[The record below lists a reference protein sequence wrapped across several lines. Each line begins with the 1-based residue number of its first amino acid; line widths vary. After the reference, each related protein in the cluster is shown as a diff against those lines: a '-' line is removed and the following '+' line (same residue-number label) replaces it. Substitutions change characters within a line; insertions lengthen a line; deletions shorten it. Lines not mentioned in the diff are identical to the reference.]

1 MGENVNVDRNT
12 WIHRLDFAIFASL
25 ILMAVCIPLTES
37 GKSVTFVC
45 ALSFW
50 IIKMGLEK
58 NFHLYIPTIGWF
70 FLGWLG
76 VVALSSLFS
85 DCGLLK
91 GVPDVLMYTLCFFL
105 IVNTMKG
112 ESRVLALIWAVLL
125 GIGLG
130 DLLGFFE
137 FFILGTSSDRL
148 SIGSLG
154 FTAAYLA
161 MIFSLLLGLWVNVQF
176 TSKQHIYLGIIA
188 LMSGIALGYTHTRTM
203 WVGVVF
209 ISAVGAILYKKWV
222 PIIAGGVLLILL
234 GGVVSLNPHI
244 QDRIQQLSNPLTD
257 ESFVGRFG
265 IWEASARMFW
275 DHPILGLGHKCFKPN
290 SHKYRVP
297 DNHGQGHNIFFHVAA
312 ELGSIGLAGLLTWL
326 GAYIHFLYRMRK
338 TLRSNL
344 AKALWFAAL
353 GCFLTILI
361 GGLIDSILGSEV
373 SLFFMIISGLLIV
386 IQRENQKVHVF
397 QS

>member
-1 MGENVNVDRNT
+1 MGENVDVDRNT

-91 GVPDVLMYTLCFFL
+91 GVPDVLLYTLCFFL

-137 FFILGTSSDRL
+137 FFILGTSSDR
-148 SIGSLG
+148 
-154 FTAAYLA
+154 
-161 MIFSLLLGLWVNVQF
+161 
-176 TSKQHIYLGIIA
+176 
-188 LMSGIALGYTHTRTM
+188 
-203 WVGVVF
+203 
-209 ISAVGAILYKKWV
+209 
-222 PIIAGGVLLILL
+222 
-234 GGVVSLNPHI
+234 
-244 QDRIQQLSNPLTD
+244 
-257 ESFVGRFG
+257 
-265 IWEASARMFW
+265 
-275 DHPILGLGHKCFKPN
+275 
-290 SHKYRVP
+290 
-297 DNHGQGHNIFFHVAA
+297 
-312 ELGSIGLAGLLTWL
+312 
-326 GAYIHFLYRMRK
+326 
-338 TLRSNL
+338 
-344 AKALWFAAL
+344 
-353 GCFLTILI
+353 
-361 GGLIDSILGSEV
+361 
-373 SLFFMIISGLLIV
+373 
-386 IQRENQKVHVF
+386 
-397 QS
+397 